1 MAEGGSGE
9 GDDQHVREEDSGVE
23 LYRRTREGGQGCRI
37 GFAMV
42 SREGDGRAGQGRAWE
57 KEREREEETGEDRG
71 EGARA
76 DGTVDGKEK

>member
-9 GDDQHVREEDSGVE
+9 GDDQHVRGEDSGVE
-23 LYRRTREGGQGCRI
+23 LDRRTREGGQGCRI

-42 SREGDGRAGQGRAWE
+42 SREGDGRAEQGRARE
-57 KEREREEETGEDRG
+57 KEREREEEKG